1 MRLHG
6 TSVAVGMV
14 RSQISLV
21 VAQDQRECTI
31 GRLGVI
37 LSGTATNGTFGPEA
51 FKADGGITFVHDQS
65 ARSDSMPRSAF
76 AAGCVD
82 FVRWRTSPKNWRA
95 LPIPLRRGRKQ
106 KTALKSAPS
115 DVSK

>member
-1 MRLHG
+1 
-6 TSVAVGMV
+6 MV

-31 GRLGVI
+31 GRLSVI

-65 ARSDSMPRSAF
+65 ARYDSMPRSAF

-82 FVRWRTSPKNWRA
+82 FVRRRTSPKNWRA
-95 LPIPLRRGRKQ
+95 LPIPCVAGRKQ
-106 KTALKSAPS
+106 ETSLKRAPS
-115 DVSK
+115 ECGSK